1 MSECI
6 YWSVMKKSN
15 VSVKLNKK
23 LANKDVEVAN
33 NILVKQFNR
42 KFKKS
47 GIIKEL
53 RDRRYPITK
62 GEKKRL
68 KRKLGRKRH
77 LKKISKMHST
87 NRNN

>member
-1 MSECI
+1 
-6 YWSVMKKSN
+6 MKKSN
-15 VSVKLNKK
+15 VTVKLNKK

-53 RDRRYPITK
+53 RDRRFPVTK
-62 GEKKRL
+62 GEKRRL
-68 KRKLGRKRH
+68 KKKIGRKRH
-77 LKKISKMHST
+77 LKKISKMHKTS
-87 NRNN
+87 RNN

>member
-1 MSECI
+1 MSDCI
-6 YWSVMKKSN
+6 YWSIMKKSN
-15 VSVKLNKK
+15 VTVKLNKK

-53 RDRRYPITK
+53 RDRRFPVTK
-62 GEKKRL
+62 GEKRRL
-68 KRKLGRKRH
+68 KKKIGRKRH
-77 LKKISKMHST
+77 LKKISKMHKNS
-87 NRNN
+87 RNN

>member
-6 YWSVMKKSN
+6 YWSIMKKSN

-23 LANKDVEVAN
+23 LANKDVDVAN

-62 GEKKRL
+62 GEKRRL
-68 KRKLGRKRH
+68 KKKLGRKRH
-77 LKKISKMHST
+77 LKKISKIRQA